1 MTTYVVGGQERH
13 DHPEYQIG
21 GLERHESYG
30 LMMISRF
37 AARAA
42 GSAALLL
49 LVCTSLLVAGD
60 VGGDAGRPDTTF
72 VQRGDRVRLRAPR
85 ISSGQL
91 VGQVA
96 ELEGDTLV
104 LSSEGGGSTIAIPTA
119 DLERIAVS
127 QGRKSN
133 AILGLLVGAGV
144 GIASAVGLSIWFCNA
159 DDDGCTSGQ
168 VVSGGLALTAI
179 GAGLGAGI
187 GALIR
192 TERWREASI
201 PASPPPIGLGFGV
214 DGSVRLAFSL
224 RL

>member
-1 MTTYVVGGQERH
+1 
-13 DHPEYQIG
+13 
-21 GLERHESYG
+21 
-30 LMMISRF
+30 MISRS

-42 GSAALLL
+42 GSAAVLLL
-49 LVCTSLLVAGD
+49 GCTSLLAAGD
-60 VGGDAGRPDTTF
+60 VGRDAGRPDTTF
-72 VQRGDRVRLRAPR
+72 VQRGDRVRLQAPR

-91 VGQVA
+91 VGEVT
-96 ELEGDTLV
+96 ELEGDTLM

-144 GIASAVGLSIWFCNA
+144 GIASAVGLSIWVCNA

-168 VVSGGLALTAI
+168 VVGGGLALTAI
-179 GAGLGAGI
+179 GAGLGAGV
-187 GALIR
+187 GALIK

-201 PASPPPIGLGFGV
+201 PASPPPIGLGCGA
-214 DGSVRLAFSL
+214 DGSVRLTFSL

>member
-1 MTTYVVGGQERH
+1 M
-13 DHPEYQIG
+13 
-21 GLERHESYG
+21 S
-30 LMMISRF
+30 ISRC
-37 AARAA
+37 ATRAA

-49 LVCTSLLVAGD
+49 LGFTSLPA
-60 VGGDAGRPDTTF
+60 ADTTF
-72 VQRGDRVRLRAPR
+72 VHRGDRVRLQAPR

-91 VGQVA
+91 VGEVTQ
-96 ELEGDTLV
+96 LEGDTLV
-104 LSSEGGGSTIAIPTA
+104 LLSEGGGSIIPIPTS
-119 DLERIAVS
+119 DLEQIAVS

-144 GIASAVGLSIWFCNA
+144 GIASAAGLAIWACNA

-168 VVSGGLALTAI
+168 VVGGVVALSAI

-187 GALIR
+187 GALIK

-201 PASPPPIGLGFGV
+201 PASPPPVGLGFGD

>member
-1 MTTYVVGGQERH
+1 
-13 DHPEYQIG
+13 
-21 GLERHESYG
+21 
-30 LMMISRF
+30 MMASKC
-37 AARAA
+37 AARVA
-42 GSAALLL
+42 GTAALLL
-49 LVCTSLLVAGD
+49 LGWTSVLTAGG
-60 VGGDAGRPDTTF
+60 VGRDAGRPDTTF
-72 VQRGDRVRLRAPR
+72 VHPGDRVRLQAPR
-85 ISSGQL
+85 ISSGRL
-91 VGQVA
+91 VGEVT

-104 LSSEGGGSTIAIPTA
+104 LLSEGGGSTIAIPTS

-127 QGRKSN
+127 QGKKSN

-144 GIASAVGLSIWFCNA
+144 GVASAVGLSIWVCNA

-168 VVSGGLALTAI
+168 VVGGALAVTFI

-187 GALIR
+187 GALIK

-201 PASPPPIGLGFGV
+201 PPPPPPIGLGFGR